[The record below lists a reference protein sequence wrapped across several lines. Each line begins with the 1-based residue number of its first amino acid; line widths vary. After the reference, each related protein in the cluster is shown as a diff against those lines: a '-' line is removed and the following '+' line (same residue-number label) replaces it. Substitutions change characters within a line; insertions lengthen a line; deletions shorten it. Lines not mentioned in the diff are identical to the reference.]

1 MESKDDGTAK
11 QDTPTRDDS
20 GLLTGI
26 FFFGVAYALFAH
38 SYDQW
43 GLALGWMPSTII
55 GAAFGW
61 IAYCFPWIGDIR
73 SIAGADYRRH
83 RLNAGLRAVVV
94 ACGRPRSILLMVS
107 VCARRSR
114 ERR

>member
-11 QDTPTRDDS
+11 QDTTSRTGS

-26 FFFGVAYALFAH
+26 FFFGVAYALFAY
-38 SYDQW
+38 SYDHW

-61 IAYCFPWIGDIR
+61 VAYCFPWIGDI
-73 SIAGADYRRH
+73 
-83 RLNAGLRAVVV
+83 V
-94 ACGRPRSILLMVS
+94 AILLELI
-107 VCARRSR
+107 AAAIG
-114 ERR
+114 